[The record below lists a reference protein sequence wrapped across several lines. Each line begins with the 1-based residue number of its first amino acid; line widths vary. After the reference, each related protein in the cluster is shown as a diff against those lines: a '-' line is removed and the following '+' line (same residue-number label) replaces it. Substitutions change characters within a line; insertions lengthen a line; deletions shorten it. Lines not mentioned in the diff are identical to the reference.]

1 MKSEFPPSRHIRLNR
16 YLALSG
22 ICSRRKAIQHIVNQQ
37 VTVNGKIITE
47 PSFRVDTQKDIV
59 TFKGK
64 RIFPEPPTYLLLNKP
79 KNTLTT
85 LYDPYNRPTI
95 LDYLKDAPKV
105 RLFPVGRLDRNTTG
119 ILLLTNDGDLAKK
132 LLHPSTKVP
141 RVYLA
146 KVHRTI
152 TQQDIDQLLR
162 GFYLE
167 EGFAQ
172 ADAVYKI
179 DAASLQITLHIG
191 YKHVVRRMLKQV
203 GLEVKALD
211 RIAFGPITRKGVP
224 RGKWRFLTPQEIGW
238 LKMIPSPYA
247 HKN

>member
-1 MKSEFPPSRHIRLNR
+1 MRSDSSSPRYIRLNR

-37 VTVNGKIITE
+37 VTVNGKTVTE
-47 PSFRVDTQKDIV
+47 PAFQVDTQKDRV

-64 RIFPEPPTYLLLNKP
+64 RIFPERPTYILLNKP

-85 LYDPYNRPTI
+85 LYDPHHRPTI

-119 ILLLTNDGDLAKK
+119 ILLLTNDGDLTKK

-141 RVYLA
+141 RIYRA
-146 KVHRTI
+146 KVDQAI
-152 TQQDIDQLLR
+152 THEALDKLLR

-172 ADAVYKI
+172 ADAVHKI
-179 DAASLQITLHIG
+179 DAASLEITVHVG
-191 YKHVVRRMLKQV
+191 YKHMIRRMLAYV
-203 GLEVKALD
+203 GFQVKALD

-238 LKMIPSPYA
+238 LKMLAPCP
-247 HKN
+247 